1 MMPMNGMSPFSYK
14 MPRWLNK
21 EVVMERTKIK
31 TYAQKAY
38 TLHLDT
44 SGLSLTEKSNR
55 FARFFAYEIAYS
67 KLPQNGD
74 IAGCIAAHHLLDLVN
89 SDYEYARHRE
99 KTAAQLR
106 ASRAEYERA
115 IGIVP
120 SRAPVRWV
128 GLAQTTRAHEA
139 TRINL
144 HNEIFHENPAV
155 LDTAKTDYIKAYC
168 IAFILFEEAT
178 KTQTQQAFE
187 SCIENQLNLSFADP
201 YSYSNA
207 LFQFM
212 MRSEINTLMAIVL
225 VLGLVA
231 LALPSAGFSALSA
244 TTTYA
249 IGGSMTASASIYH
262 TWRFFAEPNT
272 PDDTHQD
279 EAFTSPNI

>member
-128 GLAQTTRAHEA
+128 GLAQTTRAQ
-139 TRINL
+139 
-144 HNEIFHENPAV
+144 
-155 LDTAKTDYIKAYC
+155 
-168 IAFILFEEAT
+168 EAT